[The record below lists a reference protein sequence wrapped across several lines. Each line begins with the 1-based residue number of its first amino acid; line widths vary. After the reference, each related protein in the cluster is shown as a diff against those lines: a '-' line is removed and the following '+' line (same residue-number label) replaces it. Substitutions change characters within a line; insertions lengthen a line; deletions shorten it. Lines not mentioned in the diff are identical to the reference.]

1 MMYLQ
6 KIRTLYDLPADETF
20 GYSEE
25 EIINLEIDLGVRL
38 PGKLRDYYLHLG
50 KNERVNAS
58 HNRLLKPNGEVGYSE
73 DDYLLF
79 YEENQG
85 VVSWGIKKDGLQL
98 ESPPVWGNYGDE
110 EMPDWHRETSTVE
123 NFFLLMAVYN
133 GTMGG
138 LKYNANCLD
147 EVDPEVVKAIQQRWN
162 EVPDISWEKQKVYT
176 DDFREVISL
185 SFDDSGNCNA
195 VFIGTSDQHAFDELL
210 DEIEVEWSYVSY
222 EDDEEEEDEE
232 Q

>member
-6 KIRTLYDLPADETF
+6 KIRTLYDLPAGETF

-50 KNERVNAS
+50 KNESINDS
-58 HNRLLKPNGEVGYSE
+58 HNRLLKPDGEVGYSK
-73 DDYLLF
+73 DGYLLF

-85 VVSWGIKKDGLQL
+85 VVSWGIKKDELQL
-98 ESPPVWGNYGDE
+98 DSPPVWGNYGSE
-110 EMPDWHRETSTVE
+110 EISDWHRETNTVE
-123 NFFLLMAVYN
+123 DFFLLMAVYN

-138 LKYNANCLD
+138 LKYHANCL
-147 EVDPEVVKAIQQRWN
+147 EEINPEIVKAIQQRWS
-162 EVPDISWEKQKVYT
+162 EVPGISWEKQKVYT

-185 SFDDSGNCNA
+185 SFDESGQCTA
-195 VFIGTSDQHAFDELL
+195 VFTGTSDQHAFDELL

-232 Q
+232 E